1 MSLKAKIEAIIYA
14 AEEPV
19 TLAQL
24 ITLLG
29 PDLEQ
34 ALAEQDAAAA
44 QPELPIAEE
53 AAAPAAGE
61 AAIETFPE
69 AVEAVAPQDAESV
82 SIAPAAAEESEAPQA
97 QEEGKAEVAAE
108 IASVTPAEPAASESE
123 PLLVDEKKLAQQR
136 ERRLRDFLKAE
147 IAALMENYE
156 DRGVYITEVASG
168 FRMSTR
174 PEYHDLIRDF
184 AKSLKP
190 ALKLSLPALETLAVI
205 AYKQPVTAAEVSE
218 IRGVDSAGVLGG
230 LMTRK
235 LITTAGRKQVI
246 GRPILY
252 KTTKEFLLRFG
263 LKDTSELPSI
273 EEFEKMAGELA
284 EQEDLPMDTNPNP
297 EGTPNPDVEPQGAGE
312 ETPET
317 PAPEPQADGSG
328 ESVEG
333 SEVSE
338 ISETAESQEAPGS
351 EAAMEETVAEETAE
365 DPKSPESSEAES
377 KEASE
382 GAISAEIEEAQE
394 AAVAEEAPASAAE
407 PEDVEAEEKASA
419 AGIETA

>member
-34 ALAEQDAAAA
+34 ALEEQDAAAA
-44 QPELPIAEE
+44 QPELPIPDETVEVLAPTVEE
-53 AAAPAAGE
+53 GGT
-61 AAIETFPE
+61 ETFPG
-69 AVEAVAPQDAESV
+69 AVEAAPQDAETSPV
-82 SIAPAAAEESEAPQA
+82 AETPAPAKGEAQA
-97 QEEGKAEVAAE
+97 QEEANAEVAAE
-108 IASVTPAEPAASESE
+108 TASEAPAEPAAAESE

-136 ERRLRDFLKAE
+136 ERRLRDYLKAE

-174 PEYHDLIRDF
+174 PEYHDVIRDF

-284 EQEDLPMDTNPNP
+284 EQEDLPMEINPNP

-317 PAPEPQADGSG
+317 PVPEPQADGSG
-328 ESVEG
+328 ESVED
-333 SEVSE
+333 SQPAR
-338 ISETAESQEAPGS
+338 ETSNAD
-351 EAAMEETVAEETAE
+351 EELQTVETPEVAE
-365 DPKSPESSEAES
+365 
-377 KEASE
+377 
-382 GAISAEIEEAQE
+382 
-394 AAVAEEAPASAAE
+394 AEEAPASVAE
-407 PEDVEAEEKASA
+407 PEDVESEEKASA
-419 AGIETA
+419 AGIETV

>member
-34 ALAEQDAAAA
+34 ELAEQDAAAA
-44 QPELPIAEE
+44 QPELPIGDPAAESVDAPAPAAEAEE
-53 AAAPAAGE
+53 AVT
-61 AAIETFPE
+61 ETFPE
-69 AVEAVAPQDAESV
+69 AVEAVAEDAEN
-82 SIAPAAAEESEAPQA
+82 APVAETPAQDGEAKEA
-97 QEEGKAEVAAE
+97 QEEVKAEVAAE
-108 IASVTPAEPAASESE
+108 VEPEAPAEPAVESE

-156 DRGVYITEVASG
+156 DRGVYITGVASG

-297 EGTPNPDVEPQGAGE
+297 EGAPNPDVEPQGAGNDIQ
-312 ETPET
+312 ET

-328 ESVEG
+328 ESAEDSQPVG
-333 SEVSE
+333 EVGGADE
-338 ISETAESQEAPGS
+338 ASQATVTP
-351 EAAMEETVAEETAE
+351 EAAET
-365 DPKSPESSEAES
+365 D
-377 KEASE
+377 
-382 GAISAEIEEAQE
+382 
-394 AAVAEEAPASAAE
+394 EAPASALESA
-407 PEDVEAEEKASA
+407 DVEAEEKASA

>member
-34 ALAEQDAAAA
+34 ELAEQDAAAA
-44 QPELPIAEE
+44 QPELPMVEETAEPTALAE
-53 AAAPAAGE
+53 GE
-61 AAIETFPE
+61 AATETFPE
-69 AVEAVAPQDAESV
+69 AVEAAAQDAESGSV
-82 SIAPAAAEESEAPQA
+82 AETPASAEGGEVQEA
-97 QEEGKAEVAAE
+97 QEEAKAE
-108 IASVTPAEPAASESE
+108 IAAETTPEAPAEPAAAESE

-174 PEYHDLIRDF
+174 PEYHDVIRDF

-284 EQEDLPMDTNPNP
+284 EQEDLPMDINPNP

-312 ETPET
+312 ETQEM

-328 ESVEG
+328 ESVEDSQPTG
-333 SEVSE
+333 
-338 ISETAESQEAPGS
+338 ETNSADVEPQAGEAP
-351 EAAMEETVAEETAE
+351 EVAE
-365 DPKSPESSEAES
+365 
-377 KEASE
+377 
-382 GAISAEIEEAQE
+382 
-394 AAVAEEAPASAAE
+394 AEEASAPTVA

>member
-1 MSLKAKIEAIIYA
+1 MVDER
-14 AEEPV
+14 AEP
-19 TLAQL
+19 T
-24 ITLLG
+24 
-29 PDLEQ
+29 
-34 ALAEQDAAAA
+34 ALAE
-44 QPELPIAEE
+44 
-53 AAAPAAGE
+53 GE
-61 AAIETFPE
+61 AATETFPE
-69 AVEAVAPQDAESV
+69 AVEAAPQDAESAPLAETP
-82 SIAPAAAEESEAPQA
+82 APAEEGEA
-97 QEEGKAEVAAE
+97 QEAQEKAEAEVAAE
-108 IASVTPAEPAASESE
+108 TTPEAPVEPAVAESE

-147 IAALMENYE
+147 ITALMENYE

-174 PEYHDLIRDF
+174 PEYHDVIRDF

-284 EQEDLPMDTNPNP
+284 EQEDLPMDINPNP

-312 ETPET
+312 ETQET

-328 ESVEG
+328 ESVEDSQPTG
-333 SEVSE
+333 
-338 ISETAESQEAPGS
+338 ETNGADVEPQSGEAP
-351 EAAMEETVAEETAE
+351 EVAE
-365 DPKSPESSEAES
+365 
-377 KEASE
+377 
-382 GAISAEIEEAQE
+382 
-394 AAVAEEAPASAAE
+394 AEEASAPVVA

>member
-44 QPELPIAEE
+44 QPELPIVEETAELAE
-53 AAAPAAGE
+53 ASVPVEGDAAPENTPEVDE
-61 AAIETFPE
+61 A
-69 AVEAVAPQDAESV
+69 APQDAEGTPV
-82 SIAPAAAEESEAPQA
+82 TEPPAPV
-97 QEEGKAEVAAE
+97 EEGEAQDAREEAKVEVAAE
-108 IASVTPAEPAASESE
+108 AAADPAAAESE

-174 PEYHDLIRDF
+174 PEYHDVIRDF

-284 EQEDLPMDTNPNP
+284 EQEDLPMDTNP
-297 EGTPNPDVEPQGAGE
+297 EGTPNPDVEPQGAGN
-312 ETPET
+312 ETQET

-328 ESVEG
+328 ESVEDSQPVG
-333 SEVSE
+333 EVSGTDE
-338 ISETAESQEAPGS
+338 ASQATVTPE
-351 EAAMEETVAEETAE
+351 VAET
-365 DPKSPESSEAES
+365 
-377 KEASE
+377 
-382 GAISAEIEEAQE
+382 
-394 AAVAEEAPASAAE
+394 EEAPASTAE
-407 PEDVEAEEKASA
+407 SADVEAEEKASA

>member
-34 ALAEQDAAAA
+34 ELAEQDAAA
-44 QPELPIAEE
+44 QPELPMVEETAEPTALAE
-53 AAAPAAGE
+53 GE
-61 AAIETFPE
+61 AATETFPE
-69 AVEAVAPQDAESV
+69 AVEAAPQDAESA
-82 SIAPAAAEESEAPQA
+82 SLAETPAPAEEGEA
-97 QEEGKAEVAAE
+97 QEQAKPEADAETTPEA
-108 IASVTPAEPAASESE
+108 PAEPAAAESE

-174 PEYHDLIRDF
+174 PEYHDVIRDF

-235 LITTAGRKQVI
+235 LITTAGRKQVS

-284 EQEDLPMDTNPNP
+284 EQEDLPMDINPNP

-312 ETPET
+312 ETQET

-328 ESVEG
+328 ESVEDSQPTG
-333 SEVSE
+333 
-338 ISETAESQEAPGS
+338 ETNGADVEPQAGEAP
-351 EAAMEETVAEETAE
+351 EVAE
-365 DPKSPESSEAES
+365 
-377 KEASE
+377 
-382 GAISAEIEEAQE
+382 
-394 AAVAEEAPASAAE
+394 AEEASAPAVA

>member
-34 ALAEQDAAAA
+34 ELAEQDAAAA
-44 QPELPIAEE
+44 QPELPMVEETAEPTALAE
-53 AAAPAAGE
+53 GE
-61 AAIETFPE
+61 AATETFPE
-69 AVEAVAPQDAESV
+69 AVEAAAQDAESGSV
-82 SIAPAAAEESEAPQA
+82 AETPASAEGGEVQEA
-97 QEEGKAEVAAE
+97 QEEAKAE
-108 IASVTPAEPAASESE
+108 IAAETTPEAPAEPAAAESE

-174 PEYHDLIRDF
+174 PEYHDVIRDF

-284 EQEDLPMDTNPNP
+284 EQEDLPMDINPNP
-297 EGTPNPDVEPQGAGE
+297 EGTPNPDVEPQGAVE
-312 ETPET
+312 ETQET

-328 ESVEG
+328 ESVEDSQPTG
-333 SEVSE
+333 
-338 ISETAESQEAPGS
+338 ETNGGDVEPQAGEAP
-351 EAAMEETVAEETAE
+351 EVAEAE
-365 DPKSPESSEAES
+365 ESSAP
-377 KEASE
+377 
-382 GAISAEIEEAQE
+382 
-394 AAVAEEAPASAAE
+394 AVAS
-407 PEDVEAEEKASA
+407 EDVEAEEKASA

>member
-1 MSLKAKIEAIIYA
+1 
-14 AEEPV
+14 
-19 TLAQL
+19 
-24 ITLLG
+24 
-29 PDLEQ
+29 
-34 ALAEQDAAAA
+34 
-44 QPELPIAEE
+44 
-53 AAAPAAGE
+53 
-61 AAIETFPE
+61 
-69 AVEAVAPQDAESV
+69 
-82 SIAPAAAEESEAPQA
+82 
-97 QEEGKAEVAAE
+97 
-108 IASVTPAEPAASESE
+108 
-123 PLLVDEKKLAQQR
+123 
-136 ERRLRDFLKAE
+136 
-147 IAALMENYE
+147 
-156 DRGVYITEVASG
+156 
-168 FRMSTR
+168 MSTR
-174 PEYHDLIRDF
+174 PEYHDVIRDF

-284 EQEDLPMDTNPNP
+284 EQEDLPMDIDPNR
-297 EGTPNPDVEPQGAGE
+297 EGTPNLDVEPQGAGE
-312 ETPET
+312 ETQET

-328 ESVEG
+328 ESVEDSQPTG
-333 SEVSE
+333 
-338 ISETAESQEAPGS
+338 ETNSADVEPQAG
-351 EAAMEETVAEETAE
+351 ETPEVAE
-365 DPKSPESSEAES
+365 
-377 KEASE
+377 
-382 GAISAEIEEAQE
+382 
-394 AAVAEEAPASAAE
+394 AEEAPDPTVA